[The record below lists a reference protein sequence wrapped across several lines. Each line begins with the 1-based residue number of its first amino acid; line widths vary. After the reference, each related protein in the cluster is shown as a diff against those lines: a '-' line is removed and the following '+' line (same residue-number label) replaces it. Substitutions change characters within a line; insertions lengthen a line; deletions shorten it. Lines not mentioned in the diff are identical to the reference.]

1 MLKRV
6 VFAAAALAMLS
17 GGAYVGAA
25 ESTEAAMAKPAAGD
39 PIGASRYAWS
49 LFVQALKPVN
59 GSLTFETWTEQ
70 CQLNPAMAGCPSL
83 AALAKGGRLLHG
95 SALARK
101 IRRLTPHVAATDNGV
116 ECNPM
121 QTSPLDGFPPPAN
134 VVTTAQ
140 FCEEV
145 YVNQPETTFVK
156 TNSLQTLTGQQ
167 TYANAHGGAIT
178 FPWDAIEVKADW
190 VPTTSFANP
199 TFSCPDSTNSLY
211 TETINGTCYALVGL
225 HISSKILPDWV
236 WATFE
241 PASKITN
248 PNRCD
253 PKLYDKCFD
262 PWGTTAK
269 APYGKGQTVP
279 PSPQLLQLMAS
290 AGLNKA
296 FANYYLTSAQTEFVT
311 STGKP
316 VPLGNSFVEFN
327 AGVPPGQAS
336 CITCH
341 KYAYFD
347 GKPVSPENN
356 FGGPPAGWAAVGY
369 ACNTNQ
375 NGNCTPVTPKSTSQD
390 FSWMLGLMPVR

>member
-1 MLKRV
+1 M
-6 VFAAAALAMLS
+6 
-17 GGAYVGAA
+17 
-25 ESTEAAMAKPAAGD
+25 
-39 PIGASRYAWS
+39 
-49 LFVQALKPVN
+49 
-59 GSLTFETWTEQ
+59 
-70 CQLNPAMAGCPSL
+70 
-83 AALAKGGRLLHG
+83 
-95 SALARK
+95 
-101 IRRLTPHVAATDNGV
+101 
-116 ECNPM
+116 
-121 QTSPLDGFPPPAN
+121 
-134 VVTTAQ
+134 
-140 FCEEV
+140 
-145 YVNQPETTFVK
+145 
-156 TNSLQTLTGQQ
+156 
-167 TYANAHGGAIT
+167 
-178 FPWDAIEVKADW
+178 KA
-190 VPTTSFANP
+190 
-199 TFSCPDSTNSLY
+199 
-211 TETINGTCYALVGL
+211 
-225 HISSKILPDWV
+225 DWV

-253 PKLYDKCFD
+253 PRLYNECFD

-269 APYGKGQTVP
+269 VPYGKGQTVP

-290 AGLNKA
+290 ADLNKA
-296 FANYYLTSAQTEFVT
+296 FANYYLTSVQTEFVT

-316 VPLGNSFVEFN
+316 VPLGSSFVEFN

>member
-1 MLKRV
+1 MRKRV
-6 VFAAAALAMLS
+6 MVVAAALAMLS
-17 GGAYVGAA
+17 EGAYIGAA
-25 ESTEAAMAKPAAGD
+25 EKSEAATAMPAAGD
-39 PIGASRYAWS
+39 PIGAAQYAWS
-49 LFVQALKPVN
+49 LFVQAVRPVN
-59 GSLTFETWTEQ
+59 VALTLETWTEQ
-70 CQLNPAMAGCPSL
+70 RQPNPAMAGCPSP
-83 AALAKGGRLLHG
+83 AALAKGGRVLQG
-95 SALARK
+95 SALARRT
-101 IRRLTPHVAATDNGV
+101 RRLTPRIGATDNGV

-121 QTSPLDGFPPPAN
+121 QTSPLNGYPPPTK
-134 VVTTAQ
+134 VVKTTQ

-145 YVNQPETTFVK
+145 YVIQPETTFVK
-156 TNSLQTLTGQQ
+156 TNSLQTLTAQQ

-178 FPWDAIEVKADW
+178 FPWDAVEEKADW

-199 TFSCPDSTNSLY
+199 SFNCPDSTNSLY

-225 HISSKILPDWV
+225 HISSKVLPDWL

-241 PASKITN
+241 PASKVTN

-253 PKLYDKCFD
+253 PNLYDPCFD
-262 PWGTTAK
+262 PWGTTTK
-269 APYGKGQTVP
+269 APYGKGQTVS

-290 AGLNKA
+290 AGLPKV
-296 FANYYLTSAQTEFVT
+296 FANYFLTSAQTEFVT
-311 STGKP
+311 SNGKP
-316 VPLGNSFVEFN
+316 VPLGSSFVEFN

-347 GKPVSPENN
+347 GKPTSPENN
-356 FGGPPAGWAAVGY
+356 FGGPPAGWAAVAY

-375 NGNCTPVTPKSTSQD
+375 NGNCTPVTPKSISQD